1 MNDDNRPGHAE
12 LQRPG
17 VTPGGRH
24 RAPRRLCLA
33 VLLALASLLALC
45 TLVPGQATASAAAC
59 RHIAG
64 PFRSSHAAIY
74 GAGGQQY
81 IPYGINVIGL
91 AHRLQPVMPSY
102 TATVNGDDAVIA
114 AAASSWCANTVR
126 LQIEQDYLVAADG
139 KVNRPFLAAV
149 QAEVSYAESL
159 GLVVVLNCQTQ
170 MTPAHSVEFMP
181 TRRTLAF
188 WDSLASH
195 YRTDPQVVFDVFNEP
210 LHLGGDTGAAWRYW
224 HGGGVI
230 GGVRFFGMQQLA
242 DRLRGHDGARNLLWV
257 EGLSVGGS
265 LRRAWDFRVAGDG
278 PLAYAI
284 HRPAGPHTAR
294 TWYTLFGYLAAHNLA
309 PVVEGE
315 WADYA
320 RTDAP
325 WACWGDAPRSV
336 PAWLR
341 YLANHRIG
349 MAATKMVPGQLI
361 ESPAMN
367 DPTHFR
373 ADWKCRT
380 GLNEGAGSQIM
391 RWFALHN
398 S

>member
-1 MNDDNRPGHAE
+1 MNDDDRPGHAD

-17 VTPGGRH
+17 VAPGGRH

-33 VLLALASLLALC
+33 VLLALAGLLALC
-45 TLVPGQATASAAAC
+45 TLIPSQATASAAAC

-64 PFRSSHAAIY
+64 PFRSSGAAVY
-74 GAGGQQY
+74 GAGGQRY

-102 TATVNGDDAVIA
+102 TATVDGDDAVIQA
-114 AAASSWCANTVR
+114 AALSWCANTVR

-159 GLVVVLNCQTQ
+159 GVVV
-170 MTPAHSVEFMP
+170 
-181 TRRTLAF
+181 
-188 WDSLASH
+188 
-195 YRTDPQVVFDVFNEP
+195 VFNEP
-210 LHLGGDTGAAWRYW
+210 LHLGGDSGAAWRYW

-230 GGVRFFGMQQLA
+230 DGVRFFGMQQLA

-257 EGLSVGGS
+257 EGLNVGGS
-265 LRRAWDFRVAGDG
+265 LRRAWDFRVTGDG

-325 WACWGDAPRSV
+325 WACWGNAPRSV

-341 YLANHRIG
+341 YLANHQIG
-349 MAATKMVPGQLI
+349 MTVTKMVPGQLI
-361 ESPAMN
+361 ESPALN